1 MSGTLIIGGGQAAAQ
16 LAISLRA
23 GGYAAHLR
31 MLASEPELPY
41 HRPPLSKGFL
51 KQETTEAQLEV
62 RPSDFWTA
70 QNIEIMSS
78 RSAISIDRDQRRVTC
93 DDGTVRAYDDLVLA
107 TGSRNRVLPLA
118 GAMADGVF
126 ALRSLEDARR
136 LREAFAVARNVV
148 VIGGGFIGLEFAAVA
163 RKLGRSVTIIE
174 MGDRLMARAVGAP
187 TSAWYLQLHSSH
199 GSDLRLGSGVKAL
212 HVEAGRITGITLND
226 DSELPCDLLVYGIGA
241 MANLEL
247 AKACGL
253 ETGSGIRVN
262 EHMQSSDPHVLAI
275 GDCAEAPNSHFHAG
289 AVIRLESVQNAVD
302 QAKCAAE
309 TILGQPRAFNVV
321 PWFWSDQ
328 FDAKLQIAGLSAGAT
343 QHVVRGAPESGRFSV
358 FYFMNEKLIA
368 VDSINMGN
376 DHQIARRLLG
386 GGHHVAPQDV
396 VAPSTDLK
404 ALLQRTA

>member
-1 MSGTLIIGGGQAAAQ
+1 MSGTLVIGGGQAAAQ

-23 GGYAAHLR
+23 GGYTAPLR
-31 MLASEPELPY
+31 MLTNEPELPY

-62 RPSDFWTA
+62 RPSDFWTV
-70 QNIEIMSS
+70 QNIEIIPST
-78 RSAISIDRDQRRVTC
+78 SAISIEREQSVVTC
-93 DDGTVRAYDDLVLA
+93 ADGSVWSYDDLVLA
-107 TGSRNRVLPLA
+107 TGSRNRVLPMA
-118 GAMADGVF
+118 GVMADGVF

-136 LREAFAVARNVV
+136 LRAAFATARNVV

-174 MGDRLMARAVGAP
+174 MADRLMARAVGAP
-187 TSAWYLQLHSSH
+187 TSSWYLQLHTSH
-199 GSDLRLGSGVKAL
+199 GSDLRLHSGVKAL
-212 HVEAGRITGITLND
+212 HVEAGHIIGITLND
-226 DSELPCDLLVYGIGA
+226 DSQLPCDLLVYGIGA

-253 ETGSGIRVN
+253 ETGAGIRVN
-262 EHMQSSDPHVLAI
+262 ENMQCSDPHVLAI
-275 GDCAEAPNSHFHAG
+275 GDCAEAANAHFHAG
-289 AVIRLESVQNAVD
+289 AFIRLESVQNAVD

-309 TILGQPRAFNVV
+309 TILGVPRPFGVV

-358 FYFMNEKLIA
+358 FYFMADKLIA
-368 VDSINMGN
+368 VDSVNMAS
-376 DHQIARRLLG
+376 DHQIARRLLAG
-386 GGHHVAPQDV
+386 STRISPEEVA
-396 VAPSTDLK
+396 ASSTDLK

>member
-1 MSGTLIIGGGQAAAQ
+1 MSGTLVIGGGQAAAQ

-23 GGYAAHLR
+23 GGYSLPLR
-31 MLASEPELPY
+31 MLSSEPELPY

-62 RPSDFWTA
+62 RPPDFWSA
-70 QNIEIMSS
+70 QNVEIISS
-78 RSAISIDRDQRRVTC
+78 TSAVSIDRDQSQVTC
-93 DDGTVRAYDDLVLA
+93 ADGTVWTYDDLVLA

-118 GAMADGVF
+118 GHMADGVF

-136 LREAFAVARNVV
+136 LREAFVTARNVV

-174 MGDRLMARAVGAP
+174 MADRLMARAVGAP
-187 TSAWYLQLHSSH
+187 TSEWYLQLHSSH
-199 GSDLRLGSGVKAL
+199 GTDLLLRSGVKEL
-212 HVEAGRITGITLND
+212 HVKAGRITGLTLAD
-226 DSELPCDLLVYGIGA
+226 GGELPCDLLVYGIGA

-253 ETGSGIRVN
+253 ETGAGIRVDA
-262 EHMQSSDPHVLAI
+262 HMRTADPHVLAI
-275 GDCAEAPNSHFHAG
+275 GDCAEAPNAHFHAG
-289 AVIRLESVQNAVD
+289 ASIRLESVQNAVD

-309 TILGQPRAFNVV
+309 TILGAPRGFGVV

-343 QHVVRGAPESGRFSV
+343 QHVVRGVPSSGRFSV
-358 FYFMNEKLIA
+358 FYFLDDRLIA
-368 VDSINMGN
+368 VDSINMAS
-376 DHQIARRLLG
+376 DHQIARRLLAD
-386 GGHHVAPQDV
+386 GHRISPQE
-396 VAPSTDLK
+396 AASPSTDLK
-404 ALLQRTA
+404 ALLQRTG